1 MDQKRLRPLR
11 MTTMFLWGAL
21 IVQYALGM
29 YVNLFVSFPNNA
41 TEGQLWE
48 FAWSQPS
55 LAAHIILAILIL
67 LAAITLCIRAIRSK
81 DRRWIVASSIG
92 LLAVLAA
99 GVSGAAFIPSQSNAY
114 SYSMSL
120 MFLIAI
126 LSYAWIL
133 FTSRRME
140 MTSVGM

>member
-1 MDQKRLRPLR
+1 MQYNSRVENQRPLVIQAAV
-11 MTTMFLWGAL
+11 LVAAL

-29 YVNLFVSFPNNA
+29 YVNLFISFPDSA

-48 FAWSQPS
+48 FAWSQKP

-67 LAAITLCIRAIRSK
+67 LGGIVFCIRAMRSK
-81 DRRWIVASSIG
+81 NRRWIIASFVG

-99 GVSGAAFIPSQSNAY
+99 GGSGATFIPSQTDAY
-114 SYSMSL
+114 SYSMSI

-126 LSYAWIL
+126 LAYAWPL
-133 FTSRRME
+133 FASAKRE
-140 MTSVGM
+140 A